1 MMTGTILR
9 IERFAIHDGPGI
21 RTTVFLKGCPLRCA
35 WCHSPESQS
44 PAPEPMPLPDRCIRC
59 GSCVA
64 ACPEHA
70 IIAPG
75 GEHDHET
82 GEGAGPWDIWRTEE
96 GRCRVC
102 GACVEACPTG
112 ARTIVGEQMSVA
124 AVVEAIERDRIFY
137 DESGGGVTFS
147 GGEPLMQPAFLEALV
162 EQCRARRI
170 HVAVDTSGFGDP
182 AALERIWP
190 NLFLFDVKAID
201 EERHRAITGVSN
213 RIILENLARVATRV
227 ARSDPSDFG
236 HRTSDFGLRTS
247 DDRCQVI
254 VRFPLVPGVTDDD
267 AEVREVGR
275 TLSSL
280 GISRLDV
287 LPYHRAGLAKYERL
301 GRRHGL
307 PLTQPPTPERLR
319 HVVEILSEQHLT
331 VRVGGA

>member
-1 MMTGTILR
+1 MTTGIVFR

-75 GEHDHET
+75 GEHDHVT
-82 GEGAGPWDIWRTEE
+82 GEGAGPWDTWRCEE

-102 GACVEACPTG
+102 GACVDACPTG
-112 ARTIVGEQMSVA
+112 ARTIAGEQTSVA
-124 AVVEAIERDRIFY
+124 AVVDAIERDRIFY

-170 HVAVDTSGFGDP
+170 HVAIDTSGFGDP

-190 NLFLFDVKAID
+190 DLFLFDVKAID

-213 RIILENLARVATRV
+213 RVILDNLARVAARTR
-227 ARSDPSDFG
+227 AGRAS
-236 HRTSDFGLRTS
+236 L
-247 DDRCQVI
+247 I

-280 GISRLDV
+280 GISRIDV
-287 LPYHRAGLAKYERL
+287 LPYHRAGLAKYARL
-301 GRRHGL
+301 GRRYGL
-307 PLTQPPTPERLR
+307 PLTQPPAPERVR
-319 HVVEILSEQHLT
+319 RVVEILSEHHLT

>member
-59 GSCVA
+59 GRCVA
-64 ACPEHA
+64 ACPEYA

-82 GEGAGPWDIWRTEE
+82 GEGAGPWRTWRTEE

-112 ARTIVGEQMSVA
+112 ARTIAGEQMSVA
-124 AVVEAIERDRIFY
+124 AVMKAIERDRIFY

-190 NLFLFDVKAID
+190 DLFLFDVKAID

-213 RIILENLARVATRV
+213 RVILDNLARVAARTR
-227 ARSDPSDFG
+227 AGRAS
-236 HRTSDFGLRTS
+236 L
-247 DDRCQVI
+247 I

-280 GISRLDV
+280 GISRIDV

-301 GRRHGL
+301 GRRCGL
-307 PLTQPPTPERLR
+307 PLTQPPAPERVR
-319 HVVEILSEQHLT
+319 RVVEILSEHHLT